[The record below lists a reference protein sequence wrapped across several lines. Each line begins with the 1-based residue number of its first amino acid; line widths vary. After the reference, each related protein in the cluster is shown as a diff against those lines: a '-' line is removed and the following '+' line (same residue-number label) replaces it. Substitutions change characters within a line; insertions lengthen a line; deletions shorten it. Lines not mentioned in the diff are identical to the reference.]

1 MLLVPSSIA
10 PDKLDQNLLDM
21 FFLVKSC
28 NSVSAKGKNADVE
41 TEKFLEQ
48 TAYKSF
54 VLLKKPF

>member
-1 MLLVPSSIA
+1 MLLVPSSTA

-28 NSVSAKGKNADVE
+28 NSVSAIDKNADVE
-41 TEKFLEQ
+41 TEKFLQQ